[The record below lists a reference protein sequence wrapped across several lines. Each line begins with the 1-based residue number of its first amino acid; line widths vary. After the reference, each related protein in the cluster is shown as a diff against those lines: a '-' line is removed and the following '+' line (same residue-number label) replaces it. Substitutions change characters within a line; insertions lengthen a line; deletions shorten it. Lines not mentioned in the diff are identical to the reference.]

1 MAERLPVGRRASVSV
16 PATSANLGPGY
27 DALGLALGLR
37 DDVGAEIADGGV
49 VVEIDGEGADTVARD
64 ASNLVARAMRVGFEA
79 IGIEAPGLRLTCRNR
94 IPHGRGLGS
103 SAAAIVAGL
112 QLAAA
117 LADDVSSDL
126 DMLGLAAETEGH
138 PDNVAACLLGGLTIA
153 YVVDGRPHGVRLDV
167 DQSIAPALFVPPA
180 AVSTETARGLLP
192 STVSHRDA
200 ASNSARSAL
209 LIAALTA
216 RPDLLLDA
224 TEDRL
229 HQAYRQPAMP
239 QSANLVS
246 RLRAAGHAAVVS
258 GAGPTVLVLSTRSSG
273 FDAAA
278 WTPPG
283 WAAMSLDVDFRG
295 ALTDH

>member
-1 MAERLPVGRRASVSV
+1 MAERLPAGRRASVSV

-37 DDVGAEIADGGV
+37 DDVEAEIAESGV
-49 VVEIDGEGADTVARD
+49 EVEIDGEGADTVARD
-64 ASNLVARAMRVGFEA
+64 SSNLVARAMRVGFEA
-79 IGIEAPGLRLTCRNR
+79 IGVAAPGLRLACRNR

-112 QLAAA
+112 RLAAA
-117 LADDVSSDL
+117 LADDAAGDL
-126 DMLGLAAETEGH
+126 DLVGLAAETEGH

-153 YVVDGRPHGVRLDV
+153 YIADGRPHAVRLDV
-167 DQSIAPALFVPPA
+167 DRAIAPVVFVPRD

-192 STVSHRDA
+192 STVSHSDA

-209 LIAALTA
+209 LIAALTG

-239 QSANLVS
+239 QSADLVS

-258 GAGPTVLVLSTRSSG
+258 GAGPSVLVLSTRASG
-273 FDAAA
+273 LDVSA
-278 WTPPG
+278 WTPAG
-283 WAAMSLDVDFRG
+283 WAALPLDVDPRG
-295 ALTDH
+295 AVTRE